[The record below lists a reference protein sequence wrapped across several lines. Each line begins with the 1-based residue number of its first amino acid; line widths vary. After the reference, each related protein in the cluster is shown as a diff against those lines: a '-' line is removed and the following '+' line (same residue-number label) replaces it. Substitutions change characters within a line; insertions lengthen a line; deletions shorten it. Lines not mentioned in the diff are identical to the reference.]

1 MDYRLHV
8 FRCVADHQNI
18 SAAAKMLRISQP
30 AVTQH
35 IKMLEVS
42 FSEALFVR
50 SRTGVSLTEAGVTL
64 LAYARRVAALDEEV
78 RAKLKHSQS
87 ELDGYLR
94 LGASTTITQY
104 YLPKVLAAFK
114 RRHPAVKVEVLE
126 SNSMG
131 VISGLLAQRIDIGL
145 IEAPCRRRDL
155 RAEHFFD
162 DEIVVIAAANHPLA
176 KKQVVS
182 LNEFSKQPFV
192 FRELGSG
199 TRQCFE
205 ESLQRLK
212 ITIKKLCIIQEFSS
226 TEAIKRAVAEGM
238 GLGFVS
244 RLSITNEL
252 ANGSLVIL
260 KVRGLKIQRHF
271 STILSLGPD
280 PIGLRQVF
288 LTFLNQS
295 H

>member
-1 MDYRLHV
+1 MDYRLQV
-8 FRCVADHQNI
+8 FCCVADQQSI

-35 IKMLEVS
+35 IKMLEAS
-42 FSEALFVR
+42 FNATFFVR
-50 SRTGVSLTEAGVTL
+50 SRTGVSLTEAGATL
-64 LAYARRVAALDEEV
+64 LVYAQRVATLNEEV
-78 RAKLKHSQS
+78 KSRLRQPHSD
-87 ELDGYLR
+87 LGGYLR

-114 RRHPAVKVEVLE
+114 RRHPGIKIEVLE

-131 VISGLLAQRIDIGL
+131 VISSLLSQRIDIGL
-145 IEAPCRRRDL
+145 IESPCRRRDL
-155 RAEHFFD
+155 RAESFFD
-162 DEIVVIAAANHPLA
+162 DEIVVIASPKDRLFD
-176 KKQVVS
+176 KRVISIDKLS
-182 LNEFSKQPFV
+182 RQPFV

-212 ITIKKLCIIQEFSS
+212 INIKKLSIVQEFSS

-252 ANGSLVIL
+252 ANGSLAIL
-260 KVRGLKIQRHF
+260 QVKDLEIRRSF
-271 STILSLGPD
+271 STILSLGSD

-288 LTFLNQS
+288 LTFLR
-295 H
+295 